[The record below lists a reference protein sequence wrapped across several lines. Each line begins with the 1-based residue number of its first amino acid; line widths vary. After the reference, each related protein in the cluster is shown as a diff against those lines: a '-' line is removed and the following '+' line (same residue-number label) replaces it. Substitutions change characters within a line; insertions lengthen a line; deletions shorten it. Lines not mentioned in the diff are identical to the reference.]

1 MDVASWE
8 VFPVELQAALNRA
21 CPTVTWRVALYA
33 DEKPRQAN
41 EFTGVA
47 VHAQRGDMEQE
58 IKIPVSVIEAAPLT
72 DLIDEICVEAEQLL
86 SRQR

>member
-1 MDVASWE
+1 
-8 VFPVELQAALNRA
+8 
-21 CPTVTWRVALYA
+21 
-33 DEKPRQAN
+33 
-41 EFTGVA
+41 
-47 VHAQRGDMEQE
+47 MEQE